1 MFKKGDLVKHASN
14 INWRDQDARGVVTNS
29 VVDEKQECVFVT
41 WINSSRHNQV
51 SVKVWLTNTHLGT
64 SLELVADCIN
74 DVQ

>member
-29 VVDEKQECVFVT
+29 VVDEHKLECVFVT
-41 WINSSRHNQV
+41 WINAKKHN
-51 SVKVWLTNTHLGT
+51 SPNTHLGT
-64 SLELVADCIN
+64 SLDLVADCIN